1 MTPSDPSVL
10 LNMQLADHP
19 HQKSYGPADSHQHAI
34 YCTVNCPPTQTH
46 TNPHKLTQTHK
57 IKSLTPACV
66 PSPAPCCLC
75 LQTKRES
82 NDDRQREY
90 QERLQQH
97 EAKMAQARQK
107 VEAAEVH
114 LGQVQ
119 QHKERLR
126 VDIDAKEKEVTQLRN
141 RWAAACFW
149 RGGLY

>member
-1 MTPSDPSVL
+1 
-10 LNMQLADHP
+10 
-19 HQKSYGPADSHQHAI
+19 
-34 YCTVNCPPTQTH
+34 
-46 TNPHKLTQTHK
+46 
-57 IKSLTPACV
+57 
-66 PSPAPCCLC
+66 
-75 LQTKRES
+75 
-82 NDDRQREY
+82 
-90 QERLQQH
+90 
-97 EAKMAQARQK
+97 MAQARQK